1 MIRLKGSINAQRAIG
16 LVRRFSSEAA
26 VSEVRLNPQLGP
38 SFKDFLNSNAEKV
51 DKSQESFGDITES
64 KLSRKFHVETYGCQM
79 NLSDSEIVR
88 SILLSS
94 GHTEALSVEDA
105 ELIFVNTC
113 AIRDNAEAKIWHRLK
128 FFRSIRRKSK
138 RKGYPKVGVL
148 GCMAERLKDRL
159 LEEEAVDIV
168 CGPDAYRD
176 LPRLLDSVVT
186 SDQKEANTQL
196 SFEETYADINPVRI
210 AGTGSAFVSIMRGCN
225 NMCSFCVVP
234 FTRGRERS
242 RDLASIVSEIERL
255 VKDEGV
261 KEVVLLGQN
270 VNGFHDTS
278 AQSAMMYPSNTLY
291 QASPGFSYIYICT
304 YPQSAMIYPS
314 NILYQASPG
323 YICIC
328 IKMYICIYTYT

>member
-1 MIRLKGSINAQRAIG
+1 MSMFRLKGRLNAQQAIG
-16 LVRRFSSEAA
+16 VFRRLSSEAA
-26 VSEVRLNPQLGP
+26 ASEVRLNPRLGP
-38 SFKDFLNSNAEKV
+38 SFKDFLVEKGGNF
-51 DKSQESFGDITES
+51 QQDITSFDDITKS
-64 KLSRKFHVETYGCQM
+64 KLSRKFFVETYGCQM
-79 NLSDSEIVR
+79 NLSDTEIVR

-94 GHTEALSVEDA
+94 GHTEASDVDDA

-113 AIRDNAEAKIWHRLK
+113 AIRDNAEAKIWRRLQ
-128 FFRSIRRKSK
+128 FFRSMRKKSK

-148 GCMAERLKDRL
+148 GCMAERLKDKL

-242 RDLASIVSEIERL
+242 RDLASIVNEIERL
-255 VKDEGV
+255 VKEEGI
-261 KEVVLLGQN
+261 KEV
-270 VNGFHDTS
+270 
-278 AQSAMMYPSNTLY
+278 
-291 QASPGFSYIYICT
+291 I
-304 YPQSAMIYPS
+304 
-314 NILYQASPG
+314 
-323 YICIC
+323 
-328 IKMYICIYTYT
+328 